1 MHNIKDIRKD
11 IDNFKNTIKNRNVD
25 VDFDQ
30 ILNLDEENRKLIQE
44 KEKLEMEKKSIS
56 KSKDETLF
64 EKSKEISNKID
75 DLSKNQKN
83 VKDQLDQILSNIPN
97 LPLNDVPVG
106 KDENSNKEV
115 VKSGKIKE
123 MSFKPK
129 SHYEIGEKLNML
141 DFDLATKTTGSRFVF
156 VKDKLASL
164 ERAISNFM
172 IDTHVNNNGYTEIS
186 PPLMAT
192 DNTMFGTGQ
201 LPKFENDQ
209 FEIKFDDKND
219 RKFLIPT
226 AEVIL
231 TNMVKNQILNLKSL
245 PMRLVASTP
254 CFRKEAGS
262 YGKDTKGMIRQHQ
275 FYKVELVSIVENN
288 KCIEELERMTNC
300 ATKILDD
307 LQLPYRKIIL
317 STGDMGFSAEKTY
330 DIEVWL
336 PSENKYR
343 EISSCSSCGTFQ
355 AKRMKA
361 RYKNNNNENEF
372 VGTLNG
378 RLVAST
384 PCFRKEAGSYGKDTK
399 GMIRQHQ
406 FYKVELVSIVENNKC
421 IEELERMTNC
431 ATKILDDLQLPYRK
445 IILSTGDMGFSAE
458 KTYDIEVWLPSENKY
473 REISS
478 CSSCGT
484 FQAKRMKA
492 RYKNN
497 NNENEFVG
505 TLNGSGLAV
514 GRTLIAILENYQ
526 TEDGSIIIPEKLRP
540 YMNNM
545 EKIGIN

>member
-115 VKSGKIKE
+115 VKSGEIKE

-164 ERAISNFM
+164 ERAISNIM
-172 IDTHVNNNGYTEIS
+172 IDKHVNNNGYTEIS

-201 LPKFENDQ
+201 VPKFENDQ

-378 RLVAST
+378 
-384 PCFRKEAGSYGKDTK
+384 
-399 GMIRQHQ
+399 
-406 FYKVELVSIVENNKC
+406 
-421 IEELERMTNC
+421 
-431 ATKILDDLQLPYRK
+431 
-445 IILSTGDMGFSAE
+445 
-458 KTYDIEVWLPSENKY
+458 
-473 REISS
+473 
-478 CSSCGT
+478 
-484 FQAKRMKA
+484 
-492 RYKNN
+492 
-497 NNENEFVG
+497 
-505 TLNGSGLAV
+505 SGLAV

>member
-1 MHNIKDIRKD
+1 MHNIKDIRNNLE
-11 IDNFKNTIKNRNVD
+11 NFKNQIKDRNFDVNLDDLVELDKENRN
-25 VDFDQ
+25 
-30 ILNLDEENRKLIQE
+30 LIQD
-44 KEKLEMEKKSIS
+44 KEKYEMEKKSIS
-56 KSKDETLF
+56 KSKDESLF
-64 EKSKEISNKID
+64 AKSKEISVIID
-75 DLSKNQKN
+75 ELSKKQKKI
-83 VKDQLDQILSNIPN
+83 KDKLDNILSSIPNIP
-97 LPLNDVPVG
+97 LADVPVG

-115 VKSGKIKE
+115 IKVGE
-123 MSFKPK
+123 FKKFNFKPK

-141 DFDLATKTTGSRFVF
+141 DFDLATKTTGARFVF

-172 IDTHVNNNGYTEIS
+172 IDTHTKNNGYTEIS

-231 TNMVKNQILNLKSL
+231 TNMVKNQIINIKSL
-245 PMRLVASTP
+245 PLRLVASTP

-275 FYKVELVSIVENN
+275 FYKVELVSIVEND
-288 KCIEELERMTNC
+288 KCLDELERMTNC

-307 LQLPYRKIIL
+307 LKLPYRKIIL

-336 PSENKYR
+336 PSEDKYR

-361 RYKNNNNENEF
+361 RYKNKDNIIEF
-372 VGTLNG
+372 
-378 RLVAST
+378 
-384 PCFRKEAGSYGKDTK
+384 C
-399 GMIRQHQ
+399 
-406 FYKVELVSIVENNKC
+406 
-421 IEELERMTNC
+421 
-431 ATKILDDLQLPYRK
+431 
-445 IILSTGDMGFSAE
+445 
-458 KTYDIEVWLPSENKY
+458 
-473 REISS
+473 
-478 CSSCGT
+478 
-484 FQAKRMKA
+484 
-492 RYKNN
+492 
-497 NNENEFVG
+497 G

-526 TEDGSIIIPEKLRP
+526 TEDGSILIPDVLKP
-540 YMNNM
+540 YMGNID
-545 EKIGIN
+545 KISIN